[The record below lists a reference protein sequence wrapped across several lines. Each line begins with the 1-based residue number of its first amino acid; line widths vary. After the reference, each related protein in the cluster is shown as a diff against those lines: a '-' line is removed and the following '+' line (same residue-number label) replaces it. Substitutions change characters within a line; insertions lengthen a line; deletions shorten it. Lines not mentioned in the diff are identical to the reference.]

1 MARMVFCLGAVY
13 FIPWGMSLYL
23 EDGCAEVFFTCFLIC
38 NFVGYLLNHYARF
51 NKYSQTITNREGVAT
66 ATFSWVLCAALAGM
80 PYWMTGELDLFASFF
95 EAPQRFILAWYYP
108 LAGWSGYHRNFYLVA
123 ATYGQRC
130 LSSFCSGSDG
140 I

>member
-23 EDGCAEVFFTCFLIC
+23 EDGCSEVFFTCFLIC

-51 NKYSQTITNREGVAT
+51 DKYSQTITNREGVAT

-95 EAPQRFILAWYYP
+95 EGMSAVTTNGVTVIESLQALPRSVLF
-108 LAGWSGYHRNFYLVA
+108 
-123 ATYGQRC
+123 
-130 LSSFCSGSDG
+130 
-140 I
+140 